1 MPNPTTPGV
10 SIRENARLPY
20 SVSLSESAV
29 PAFIGYTELQP
40 AKYAEPLKISSL
52 LEYEQ
57 YFGKA
62 KKENIRLKD
71 TKEGVTLIAP
81 QVKFLMY
88 YSLQLYFANG
98 GGPCYIVSVGTYNSA
113 SSGVQRSDL
122 ETGLNMIDTIGQP
135 LLLVFP
141 DAVSLAEQ
149 GDFYELYN
157 KTIAKTNIEARN
169 RFALLDTYYGNFVI
183 KSDNKNTVERFRD
196 KINPDNTDASRA
208 AAYFPHLETI
218 LNYTFDETQ
227 TAITHTGL
235 QEPGQSS
242 AAFYAD
248 EIAAIDRLKIL
259 AADEISSGSEN
270 SFVLAGLLDQAIDI
284 AAKVK
289 ETADAKTDLKTVID
303 NARYLS
309 DALYDG
315 IVDDFNE
322 NTPIF
327 NGEFEALKLAILNAK
342 DEKGDADGIL
352 FKDLESSHSAL
363 YSQVKEAMRS
373 LKVILP
379 PSSAMAGVYARTDR
393 MKGPWKAPAN
403 VGLNYVTA
411 PTEKISDQEQSD
423 LNIHSTGK
431 SINAIRTFSGKGN
444 LVWGARTLSGKDKN
458 EEGKDNRWK
467 YIQVRRY
474 YDMIQYS
481 LTKVFVENFID
492 EPNISSTWLHAK
504 TTVENFLNRQW
515 KDGALAGS
523 TPEEAYHV
531 EAAGDKTKPKTMNVI
546 VKIALVRPAEFIVLN
561 FSHQLQQS

>member
-40 AKYAEPLKISSL
+40 AGYTEPLKISSL

-81 QVKFLMY
+81 QAKFLMY

-98 GGPCYIVSVGTYNSA
+98 GGPCYIASVGTYGSESA
-113 SSGVQRSDL
+113 DVQKSAL
-122 ETGLNMIDTIGQP
+122 ETGLGMTDTIRQP

-141 DAVSLAEQ
+141 DAVSLTSQ
-149 GDFYELYN
+149 DDFYGLYN
-157 KTIAKTNIEARN
+157 QVIAKADIETQN
-169 RFALLDTYYGNFVI
+169 RFALLDTYYGNSVI

-196 KINPDNTDASRA
+196 QIKTTSHA
-208 AAYFPHLETI
+208 AAYFPHLETV
-218 LNYTFDETQ
+218 LNYTFDEALTP
-227 TAITHTGL
+227 ITHTGL
-235 QEPGQSS
+235 QETGQSS
-242 AAFYAD
+242 AIFYAN
-248 EIAAIDRLKIL
+248 EIAALDRLKSL
-259 AADEISSGSEN
+259 ASDEISSGSEN
-270 SFVLAGLLDQAIDI
+270 SFVLADLLDQAIDI

-289 ETADAKTDLKTVID
+289 ETADVKTGLTTVID

-309 DALYDG
+309 DALYNG

-322 NTPIF
+322 NSPVF
-327 NGEFEALKLAILNAK
+327 NGEFEALKTAVLNAK

-352 FKDLESSHSAL
+352 LKDLESSHSGL
-363 YSQVKEAMRS
+363 YRQVKEIMRS

-403 VGLNYVTA
+403 VSLNYVVA

-431 SINAIRTFSGKGN
+431 SINAIRSFSGKGN

-458 EEGKDNRWK
+458 EDGQDNMWK
-467 YIQVRRY
+467 YVQVRRY
-474 YDMIQYS
+474 YDMIRYS
-481 LTKVFVENFID
+481 LNRVFVENFID

-523 TPEEAYHV
+523 TPEEAYHI